1 MSDGLALV
9 LFVRQACPRR
19 LRHETDQKHNK
30 VRAVFRVLTRLRG
43 EHYCKL
49 LSPAM
54 TMEWMMTDSFEV
66 LTIVRKLAKKEHSAD
81 FPQLSLRASR
91 QSGARA
97 GEDPFV
103 KVKGLTTDLINQ
115 LQAEASSDANP
126 QGRWR

>member
-1 MSDGLALV
+1 M
-9 LFVRQACPRR
+9 
-19 LRHETDQKHNK
+19 
-30 VRAVFRVLTRLRG
+30 RG

-54 TMEWMMTDSFEV
+54 TMEWMMTDGFEV
-66 LTIVRKLAKKEHSAD
+66 LTMVRKRAKKGHSAD

-103 KVKGLTTDLINQ
+103 KVKGLTTNLMNQ
-115 LQAEASSDANP
+115 LQAEATSDANP